1 MLREPG
7 DVAAGPRQARDKTG
21 THWIGDLREYD
32 WNIAGRLLERNQGQ
46 RRTGKEHIRLESN
59 QLRGLSPHALE
70 TLAATAP
77 TILHL
82 NVLSRQPAE
91 LLEPLSKCIDTV
103 ASFRIIFGN
112 SEQHAD
118 ARHRAA
124 LLRARRERPHSCRA
138 AEQRDELTALYVKH
152 GLPPAQE

>member
-32 WNIAGRLLERNQGQ
+32 WNIAGRLLQRNQGQ
-46 RRTGKEHIRLESN
+46 CRTGEEHIRLESN
-59 QLRGLSPHALE
+59 QLRGLSPHAFE

-82 NVLSRQPAE
+82 NVLSRHPAE
-91 LLEPLSKCIDTV
+91 LLELLPESIDPI
-103 ASFRIIFGN
+103 ASFRIVFGN
-112 SEQHAD
+112 SE
-118 ARHRAA
+118 
-124 LLRARRERPHSCRA
+124 
-138 AEQRDELTALYVKH
+138 
-152 GLPPAQE
+152 

>member
-1 MLREPG
+1 MLREAG
-7 DVAAGPRQARDKTG
+7 DVAARPRQARNKTG

-32 WNIAGRLLERNQGQ
+32 WNIAGRLLQRNQGQ
-46 RRTGKEHIRLESN
+46 CCTGEEHIRLEAN

-70 TLAATAP
+70 TLAAAAP

-82 NVLSRQPAE
+82 NVLSRHPAE
-91 LLEPLSKCIDTV
+91 LLEPLSECIDTV

-118 ARHRAA
+118 A
-124 LLRARRERPHSCRA
+124 PHPLA
-138 AEQRDELTALYVKH
+138 
-152 GLPPAQE
+152 